1 MTHLA
6 LDPRV
11 LPLLALGL
19 PVCLLALTR
28 PRSVDDVP
36 DRFLGGRRDL
46 CVHVVEPHWLPRLR
60 TTEVFSYR
68 MPEETFVQNDDRF
81 WISPEPVEPLELV
94 ELGDLVAHHEAAGIE
109 LRTEPRLLAFWDG
122 VISST
127 LGFSGIRLRSAR
139 LSA

>member
-1 MTHLA
+1 
-6 LDPRV
+6 
-11 LPLLALGL
+11 
-19 PVCLLALTR
+19 
-28 PRSVDDVP
+28 
-36 DRFLGGRRDL
+36 
-46 CVHVVEPHWLPRLR
+46 
-60 TTEVFSYR
+60 

-127 LGFSGIRLRSAR
+127 LGFSGIRLRNAR
-139 LSA
+139 MTA